1 MSEQTLVEQLSTDIT
16 DLPDGQS
23 IEQTTTYPMVERL
36 VRTKL
41 LPPDRSWSQFQF
53 CLCLYLTGK
62 TVDFNEDMILLSP
75 ELVRE

>member
-1 MSEQTLVEQLSTDIT
+1 
-16 DLPDGQS
+16 
-23 IEQTTTYPMVERL
+23 